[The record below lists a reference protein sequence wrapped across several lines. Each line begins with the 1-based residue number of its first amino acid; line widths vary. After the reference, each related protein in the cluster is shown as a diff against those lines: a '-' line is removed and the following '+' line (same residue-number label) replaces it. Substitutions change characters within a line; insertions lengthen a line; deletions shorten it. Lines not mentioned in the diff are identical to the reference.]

1 MPQIFI
7 KLPFIIAL
15 ATILRCFHHLLNLP
29 LYLPP
34 TNLLASCF
42 FPVQTLWPLVS
53 AMTALLNSTF
63 IESLLCSQS
72 FHHNSVLQNRVQT
85 IQNTLILTTF
95 VSHQEMS
102 TREPGALGEPDG
114 VLPNLRSC
122 KVPSPRMSS
131 PFPLSSTFH
140 ASAWA
145 SHHLESLYQE
155 KSHGSFSA

>member
-1 MPQIFI
+1 MHQIFI
-7 KLPFIIAL
+7 KLPIIAL
-15 ATILRCFHHLLNLP
+15 ATILHCFHRLLNLP

-53 AMTALLNSTF
+53 AIRALLNSTF
-63 IESLLCSQS
+63 IECLLCSQS
-72 FHHNSVLQNRVQT
+72 FHHNSVLQSRVRT
-85 IQNTLILTTF
+85 TQNTMILTF

-131 PFPLSSTFH
+131 PFLLSPTFH

-145 SHHLESLYQE
+145 SHHLENLYQE
-155 KSHGSFSA
+155 KSHGSFSS